1 MSILVTG
8 ASGFLGSHVAETLA
22 KAGREVVALVR
33 STSNTR
39 FLETLPNV
47 RLAYGSVEDR
57 ASVQVAMQGVTGVI
71 HAAGLTKARTQAEFL
86 HVNTEG
92 TENLVD
98 AALEAGTVTRFVLVS
113 TAAVAGPSA
122 EDGTPVR
129 VGTETAPVTAYGRS
143 KLAAERSLLAAKGL
157 HSVILRPTVI
167 YGPRDAEILVFFKAV
182 NGGVLPLTNP
192 LGALTSMIYATD
204 CAAACV
210 RALDADVPSGSIYF
224 IEDGKP
230 ISFGEMITQ
239 IEAALGKKAW
249 LRVPLPKR
257 LTQVAAAATEMYGRA
272 TNTAVM
278 FTRDKCNEL
287 QAPGWAF
294 DGTPAR
300 EALGWQPQVDF
311 AEGLRRTVQAYREA
325 GWL

>member
-8 ASGFLGSHVAETLA
+8 ASGFLGSHVVEALA
-22 KAGREVVALVR
+22 KSGRDVVALVR
-33 STSNTR
+33 ASSNTR

-47 RLAYGSVEDR
+47 RLARGSVEDR
-57 ASVQVAMQGVTGVI
+57 ASVQAAMAGVTGVV
-71 HAAGLTKARTQAEFL
+71 HAAGLTKARTHAEFM

-92 TENLVD
+92 TENVAE
-98 AALEAGTVTRFVLVS
+98 AAVESGTVTRFVLVS
-113 TAAVAGPSA
+113 SAAVAGPSSA
-122 EDGTPVR
+122 DGTPVR
-129 VGTETAPVTAYGRS
+129 VGMETAPVTAYGRS
-143 KLAAERSLLAAKGL
+143 KLAAERSVLAAKSL
-157 HSVILRPTVI
+157 HSVIVRPTVI

-182 NGGVLPLTNP
+182 NSGILPLTNP

-204 CAAACV
+204 CAQACV
-210 RALDADVPSGSIYF
+210 RALDADVPSGSTYF
-224 IEDGKP
+224 IEDGAP

-257 LTQVAAAATEMYGRA
+257 LTQAAAIATEAYGRFA
-272 TNTAVM
+272 NTPVM

-287 QAPGWAF
+287 QATGWAF
-294 DGTPAR
+294 DGTTAR
-300 EALGWQPQVDF
+300 LELGFQPEVDF